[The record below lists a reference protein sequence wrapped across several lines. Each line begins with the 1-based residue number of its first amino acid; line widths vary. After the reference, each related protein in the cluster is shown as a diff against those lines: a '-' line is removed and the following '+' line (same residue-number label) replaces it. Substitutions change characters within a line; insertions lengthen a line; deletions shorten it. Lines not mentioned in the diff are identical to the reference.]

1 MKGDKMKY
9 LKISIIGVFIVGVC
23 CVSAW
28 AADSGWKKV
37 GEKNG
42 IVGYT
47 RPTTR
52 SSVDEMKAD
61 GMVEAPVAVIEAV
74 IRDVLSQPEY
84 MFRCKEAKIANIPEF
99 KQSKDTSFF
108 LNVTGMPYPL
118 NDRDVFVRADYTVD
132 KITGTLYV
140 HMIGQNTTYMSDNK
154 RVRMPVMEA
163 DYILVPKGP
172 NKTEMTYVALAEP
185 GGIPAFAVN
194 LFCKNLTSSTI
205 AGIRELVK
213 KDKYKNAKE
222 IVTTTPH

>member
-1 MKGDKMKY
+1 MKH
-9 LKISIIGVFIVGVC
+9 LKLGIIGILILGVC
-23 CVSAW
+23 FSSAW
-28 AADSGWKKV
+28 AAEAGWKKV

-42 IVGYT
+42 IIGYT

-52 SSVDEMKAD
+52 SSVDEMKAV
-61 GMVEAPVAVIEAV
+61 GMVEAPEAVIEAV
-74 IRDVLSQPEY
+74 IRDVSAQPDY
-84 MFRCKEAKIANIPEF
+84 MFRCKEAKIANSPEF

-108 LNVTGMPYPL
+108 LNITGMPYPL
-118 NDRDVFVRADYTVD
+118 NDRDVLVRADYSVD
-132 KITGTLYV
+132 KATGTLYV
-140 HMIGQNTTYMSDNK
+140 HMVGQNTTYKSDGK
-154 RVRMPVMEA
+154 RVRMPIMIA

-194 LFCKNLTSSTI
+194 LFCKNLPSATI

-213 KDKYKNAKE
+213 QDKYKNAKE

>member
-1 MKGDKMKY
+1 MKH
-9 LKISIIGVFIVGVC
+9 LKRGMMGILILGVYCSGV
-23 CVSAW
+23 W
-28 AADSGWKKV
+28 ADDAGWTRV

-52 SSVDEMKAD
+52 SSVDEMKAV

-74 IRDVLSQPEY
+74 IRDVAAQPEY
-84 MFRCKEAKIANIPEF
+84 MFRCTEARIATGPEF
-99 KQSKDTSFF
+99 KPGKDTTYF
-108 LNVTGMPYPL
+108 LNVTGMPRPL
-118 NDRDVFVRADYTVD
+118 KDRDVLVKADYSLD
-132 KITGTLYV
+132 KATGTLYV
-140 HMIGQNTTYMSDNK
+140 HMVGQNTTAMSDGK
-154 RVRMPVMEA
+154 RVRMPIMIA

-172 NKTEMTYVALAEP
+172 SRTEMTYIALAEP

-194 LFCKNLTSSTI
+194 LFCKNLPSATI

-213 KDKYKNAKE
+213 KDRYRNARE